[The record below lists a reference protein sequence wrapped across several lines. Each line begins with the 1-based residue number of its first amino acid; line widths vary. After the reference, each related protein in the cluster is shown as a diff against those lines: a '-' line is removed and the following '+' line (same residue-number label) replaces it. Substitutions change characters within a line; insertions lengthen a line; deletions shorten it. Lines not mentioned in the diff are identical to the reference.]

1 MIITFIGHSSL
12 KISDKLLDLI
22 KEAILNNI
30 DKYEENTFYCGG
42 YGDFDEICRKVSC
55 DLKKDFENI
64 EVVFVSPYFTVQQQ
78 RKFGDLIKNRV
89 YDSVVYPELENV
101 PLKFAI
107 NYRNRWM
114 IERAD
119 LIIAYVDK
127 EYGGAYNALR
137 CAEKIKKK
145 IINLAEKI

>member
-12 KISDKLLDLI
+12 KKSDELYDLI
-22 KEAILNNI
+22 ESVILDNI
-30 DKYEENTFYCGG
+30 DERDKNMFYCGG
-42 YGDFDEICRKVSC
+42 YGDFDEICRKVSFGF
-55 DLKKDFENI
+55 KKHFKNI
-64 EVVFVSPYFTVQQQ
+64 EVVFVSPYYTLQQQ
-78 RKFGDLIKNRV
+78 RKIENLMKNNI
-89 YDSVVYPELENV
+89 YDTVIYPELENV

-119 LIIAYVDK
+119 LIIAYVDR

-137 CAEKIKKK
+137 FAEKMKKK